1 MSFLWI
7 VTITLLRP
15 IINNFSNVFF
25 LIKSIIEHTI
35 NTIYTLS
42 SISPNNA
49 TPEIPALLKTTAHN
63 QSLTYLLSCI
73 KYIPNVD
80 PAIILITLPIEY
92 GMLLNDCINIIN
104 KAQVINKNIGEF
116 L

>member
-1 MSFLWI
+1 MLELKVDVFSLDSDNNFI
-7 VTITLLRP
+7 
-15 IINNFSNVFF
+15 NFSNVFF

-73 KYIPNVD
+73 NIFQ
-80 PAIILITLPIEY
+80 TLTQQLY
-92 GMLLNDCINIIN
+92 
-104 KAQVINKNIGEF
+104 
-116 L
+116 